1 VLIPLFFVQ
10 NFTLRYLLLN
20 NNMANKSININF
32 PFRDSP
38 KGFFLDLNTVDSKAI
53 KADLLHLILTNKGE
67 RLYLPDFGTNL
78 RKYLFDP
85 YDGITE
91 NEIKSEISD
100 AIKKYIPN
108 LKVNSI
114 TFDEAPQSQ
123 YGVVVR
129 LDYTI
134 TEDVFETKDFIII
147 NL

>member
-1 VLIPLFFVQ
+1 
-10 NFTLRYLLLN
+10 
-20 NNMANKSININF
+20 MANKSININF
-32 PFRDSP
+32 PFRDST
-38 KGFFLDLNTVDSKAI
+38 KGFFLDLCVEDTKAI
-53 KADLLHLILTNKGE
+53 KADLIHLILTNKGE

-91 NEIKSEISD
+91 GEIKTEISE

-114 TFDEAPQSQ
+114 IFEEAPQNQ
-123 YGVVVR
+123 YGAVVR

-134 TEDVFETKDFIII
+134 TEDVFETKDFVIIQ
-147 NL
+147 L

>member
-1 VLIPLFFVQ
+1 
-10 NFTLRYLLLN
+10 
-20 NNMANKSININF
+20 MANKSININF
-32 PFRDSP
+32 PFRDSS
-38 KGFFLDLNTVDSKAI
+38 KGFFLDLNTVDTKAI

-85 YDGITE
+85 YDGVTE
-91 NEIKSEISD
+91 SEIKSEISE

-114 TFDEAPQSQ
+114 TFEEAPQSQ
-123 YGVVVR
+123 YGAVVR

-134 TEDVFETKDFIII
+134 TEDVFETKDFVIVQ
-147 NL
+147 L

>member
-1 VLIPLFFVQ
+1 
-10 NFTLRYLLLN
+10 
-20 NNMANKSININF
+20 MANKSININF
-32 PFRDSP
+32 PFKDSP
-38 KGFFLDLNTVDSKAI
+38 KGFFLDLNTVDTKAI

-91 NEIKSEISD
+91 SEIKSEISE

-108 LKVNSI
+108 LKVDSI
-114 TFDEAPQSQ
+114 TFEEASQSQ
-123 YGVVVR
+123 YGAVVK
-129 LDYTI
+129 LEYTI

-147 NL
+147 QL